1 MVLATYGS
9 VPEAAVKELR
19 ATKGVLEVHAISL
32 A

>member
-1 MVLATYGS
+1 